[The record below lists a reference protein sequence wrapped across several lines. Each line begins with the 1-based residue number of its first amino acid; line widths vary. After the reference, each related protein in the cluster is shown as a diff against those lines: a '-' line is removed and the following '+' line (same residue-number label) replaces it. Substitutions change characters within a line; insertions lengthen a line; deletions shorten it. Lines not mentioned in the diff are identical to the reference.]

1 MIQAR
6 LQISGEIRG
15 RETISGNINGSI
27 KKVYPELENVEIN
40 PSKEKQK
47 LKSEKYGY
55 NEITVNEVTSKID
68 ENIKPEYIKEG
79 ISILGVEGGFKGI
92 ETSDADATSNDI
104 RYNKTAYIN
113 GEKVVGTL
121 DEIAQMTLRADKV
134 EYFVGGY
141 YGPTG
146 IVERKDDND
155 AIVQKDTKITM
166 TMPPML
172 LANAINVRSD
182 NLLFGNE
189 VLGIEGE
196 ATGDATATSDMI
208 IEGEIA
214 YSKGEKITGNI
225 KDNGAL
231 NFIPSDIAQEI
242 PKGYTSGGYI
252 EPVDITVL
260 QDYQKCE
267 KIADII
273 LTGEEM

>member
-6 LQISGEIRG
+6 LQINGEIRG

-27 KKVYPELENVEIN
+27 KKIYPELENIEIN

-55 NEITVNEVTSKID
+55 NEITVNEVTSNID

-79 ISILGVEGGFKGI
+79 VSILGVEGGYKGI
-92 ETSDADATSNDI
+92 ETSDADATANDI

-121 DEIAQMTLRADKV
+121 DEIAQMSLRADKV
-134 EYFVGGY
+134 EYLVGGHY
-141 YGPTG
+141 EPTG

-155 AIVQKDTKITM
+155 GIVQKGTKIAM
-166 TMPPML
+166 TIPPTL

-208 IEGEIA
+208 IEGEVA
-214 YSKGEKITGNI
+214 YSRGERITGNI

-242 PKGYTSGGYI
+242 PKGYTSGGHI

-260 QDYQKCE
+260 QDYQICE
-267 KIADII
+267 RLADTI
-273 LTGEEM
+273 LTGEGV

>member
-1 MIQAR
+1 MIQVR
-6 LQISGEIRG
+6 LQINGEIRG

-27 KKVYPELENVEIN
+27 KKIFPELENIEIN

-55 NEITVNEVTSKID
+55 NEITVNEVTSNID

-79 ISILGVEGGFKGI
+79 VSILGVEGGYKGI
-92 ETSDADATSNDI
+92 DTSDATASANDI

-113 GEKVVGTL
+113 GEKIIGNL
-121 DEIAQMTLRADKV
+121 DEAANISFRASKI
-134 EYFVGGY
+134 EQFVGGN

-146 IVERKDDND
+146 IVEYSEKD
-155 AIVQKDTKITM
+155 IIIKKGTQISM
-166 TMPPML
+166 SMPSSV
-172 LANAINVRSD
+172 LADAINVTSE
-182 NLLFGNE
+182 NLLVGNE
-189 VLGIEGE
+189 ILGVQGT
-196 ATGDATATSDMI
+196 ATSDATATSDTI
-208 IEGEIA
+208 IEGEVA

-267 KIADII
+267 KLADTI
-273 LTGEEM
+273 LTGEEV

>member
-1 MIQAR
+1 MIQTR
-6 LQISGEIRG
+6 LQISGQINN
-15 RETISGNINGSI
+15 REQITGSLNGSFRKI
-27 KKVYPELENVEIN
+27 YPEIEDLEVN
-40 PSKEKQK
+40 PSTQKQTF
-47 LKSEKYGY
+47 KSEKYGY
-55 NEITVNEVTSKID
+55 NEITVNEVTSNID

-79 ISILGVEGGFKGI
+79 VSILGVEGGFKGI

-155 AIVQKDTKITM
+155 VIVQKGTKITM
-166 TMPPML
+166 TMPPTL
-172 LANAINVRSD
+172 LANAINVTSD
-182 NLLFGNE
+182 NLLYGNE
-189 VLGIEGE
+189 VLGIEGT

-214 YSKGEKITGNI
+214 YSKGQKVTGNI
-225 KDNGAL
+225 KNNGELSFA
-231 NFIPSDIAQEI
+231 PSSVAQEI

-267 KIADII
+267 KLADTI
-273 LTGEEM
+273 LTGEEV

>member
-6 LQISGEIRG
+6 LQINGEIKG
-15 RETISGNINGSI
+15 REQITGNINGSI
-27 KKVYPELENVEIN
+27 KNIYPELENIEIN
-40 PSKEKQK
+40 PTTEKQY

-55 NEITVNEVTSKID
+55 NEITVNEVTSNID

-79 ISILGVEGGFKGI
+79 VSILGVEGGYKGI
-92 ETSDADATSNDI
+92 DTSDATASANDI

-113 GEKVVGTL
+113 GEKIIGNL
-121 DEIAQMTLRADKV
+121 DEAANISFRASKI
-134 EYFVGGY
+134 EQFVGGN

-146 IVERKDDND
+146 IVEYSEKD
-155 AIVQKDTKITM
+155 IIIKKGTQISM
-166 TMPPML
+166 SMPSL
-172 LANAINVRSD
+172 VLADAINVTSE
-182 NLLFGNE
+182 NLLVGNE
-189 VLGIEGE
+189 ILGVQGT
-196 ATGDATATSDMI
+196 ATSDATATSDTI
-208 IEGEIA
+208 IEGEVA

-267 KIADII
+267 KLADTI
-273 LTGEEM
+273 LTGEEV

>member
-1 MIQAR
+1 MIQVR
-6 LQISGEIRG
+6 LQINGEIRG

-27 KKVYPELENVEIN
+27 KKIFPELENIEIN

-55 NEITVNEVTSKID
+55 NEITVNEVTSNID

-79 ISILGVEGGFKGI
+79 VSILGVEGGYKGI
-92 ETSDADATSNDI
+92 DTSDATASANDI

-113 GEKVVGTL
+113 GEKIIGNL
-121 DEIAQMTLRADKV
+121 DEAANISFRASKI
-134 EYFVGGY
+134 EQFVGGN

-146 IVERKDDND
+146 IVEYSEKD
-155 AIVQKDTKITM
+155 IIIKKGTQISM
-166 TMPPML
+166 SMPSSV
-172 LANAINVRSD
+172 LADAINVTSET
-182 NLLFGNE
+182 LLVGNE
-189 VLGIEGE
+189 ILGVQGT
-196 ATGDATATSDMI
+196 ATSDATATSDTI
-208 IEGEIA
+208 IEGEVA

-267 KIADII
+267 KLADTI
-273 LTGEEM
+273 LTGEEV